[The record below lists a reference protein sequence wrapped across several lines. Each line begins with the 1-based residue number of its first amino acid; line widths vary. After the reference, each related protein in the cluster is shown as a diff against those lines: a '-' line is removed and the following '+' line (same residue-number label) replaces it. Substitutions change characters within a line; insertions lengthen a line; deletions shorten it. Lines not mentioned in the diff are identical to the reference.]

1 MCFQIKIAL
10 DQVLQVNKILF
21 EPIAVEE
28 KR

>member
-10 DQVLQVNKILF
+10 DQVLQANKILF
-21 EPIAVEE
+21 KPIAVEE